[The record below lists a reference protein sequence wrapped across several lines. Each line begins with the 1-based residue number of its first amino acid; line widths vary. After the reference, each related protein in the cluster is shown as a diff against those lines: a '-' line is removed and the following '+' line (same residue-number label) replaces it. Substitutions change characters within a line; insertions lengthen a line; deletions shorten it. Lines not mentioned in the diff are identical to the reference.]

1 MLAVLKE
8 KTISQKCFL
17 KKEKKNI
24 AGNWV
29 RRQNQRA
36 REGPHPEN
44 IDYLAPQSVQ
54 DDNMNRK
61 AKI

>member
-1 MLAVLKE
+1 MLAVLKG

-17 KKEKKNI
+17 KKEKENI

-36 REGPHPEN
+36 RERPHPEN
-44 IDYLAPQSVQ
+44 RDYLAPQSVQ
-54 DDNMNRK
+54 DDNMNKK